1 MKYKKTKISIGIAFF
16 IVSIVLIITFGI
28 SPFAK
33 YYIEKHSK
41 ELIGRKVLLKDLHF
55 NIFNGVL
62 KIDSIRMYEKNDQ
75 TLFSSIDSFYLDLK
89 LSALISKN
97 LEIQRLRVVRPYAT
111 VIQKGDK
118 FNFDDLIPKPD
129 KKKPTDINAFPKKIS
144 IDKILIYGGNL
155 VYTDSLINNTIRMK
169 DLGVQIPHLAF
180 ERGNTLMGIQLKIG
194 KDAILNNK
202 LTMDMANSEYTLQLN
217 AQKLPI
223 NIIKPYLK
231 ESLNIGELEGL
242 VNGEVT
248 IKGNSKHVLDFT
260 VSGKVDANNFYLSN
274 SKGVDIASV
283 EQAQFVIDKIY
294 LPKSTYLFQSINAS
308 QAKLNFILRKN
319 STNITDLLAT
329 QTNNSSENA
338 AGPNPTVKINDL
350 HIQSSNLSY
359 TDETIRQPFKI
370 LLSQID
376 IQSKNVDINKTNVF
390 DMNVAFPNNGKAN
403 MKWKGNIND
412 FKNQELRLNLQNI
425 DIKQLSPYCYE
436 YSAYDITKGNM
447 NFNTKLTINNN
458 FINSTNLIDVYKMS
472 VGKKHKGVKVEYDVP
487 LRLGVY
493 VLKDKDDKIK
503 LDIPVKGNLDS
514 PEFSYK
520 KIIFKTIVNLMVK
533 VAVSPIRFLAGA
545 MGLNPDKMESLP
557 ISALQTNITAEQYSQ
572 MNDLAEIYK
581 NKPEMKINLIQWVD
595 KEDAFKDLALY
606 LAKKDFTQSTKLGQ
620 ETAATDDEI
629 TAVNSKDPLFVNYI
643 DSAIVRK
650 GLAIKDYSFKEKLN
664 VLYPDSVVDQTLTQ
678 IMNQRNLLFQEYLVK
693 NCSIPMQNL
702 MIKNATEE
710 DSKDLS
716 GKDRYKIEMEIAET
730 E

>member
-1 MKYKKTKISIGIAFF
+1 MKYKKTKISIGIALF

-41 ELIGRKVLLKDLHF
+41 ELVGRKVLLKDLHF

-89 LSALISKN
+89 LSALLGKN
-97 LEIQRLRVVRPYAT
+97 LEIQRLKVVRPYAT
-111 VIQKGDK
+111 VIQKGET

-129 KKKPTDINAFPKKIS
+129 KNKPTDKNAFPKKIS

-169 DLGVQIPHLAF
+169 DLGVQIPHLSF

-194 KDAILNNK
+194 KDATLDNK
-202 LTMDMANSEYTLQLN
+202 LTMDMVNNQYTLNLN

-231 ESLNIGELEGL
+231 ENLNIGELEGL
-242 VNGEVT
+242 VNGDVT
-248 IKGNSKHVLDFT
+248 IKGNSKHILEFT
-260 VSGKVDANNFYLSN
+260 VSGKVNADNFYLSN

-283 EQAQFVIDKIY
+283 QQAEFIIDKIH
-294 LPKSTYLFQSINAS
+294 LPTSTYLFQSIHAS
-308 QAKLNFILRKN
+308 QAKINFILRSN
-319 STNITDLLAT
+319 STNITDLLQAQSN
-329 QTNNSSENA
+329 QTNTGNNNQ
-338 AGPNPTVKINDL
+338 NPTVKIKDFQI
-350 HIQSSNLSY
+350 HSSNLSY
-359 TDETIRQPFKI
+359 TDETIRQEFNI

-376 IQSKNVDINKTNVF
+376 IQSKNVDINKTNTF
-390 DMNVAFPNNGKAN
+390 DMSVGFPNNGKAN
-403 MKWKGNIND
+403 MKWKGNMND
-412 FKNQELRLNLQNI
+412 LKNQELRLNLQNI
-425 DIKQLSPYCYE
+425 DLKKLSPYCYE

-458 FINSTNLIDVYKMS
+458 YINSTNMIDVYKMS
-472 VGKKHKGVKVEYDVP
+472 VGKKHKGIKVEYDVP

-533 VAVSPIRFLAGA
+533 VAVSPIRFLASS
-545 MGLNPDKMESLP
+545 MGLNPDRMESLP
-557 ISALQTNITAEQYSQ
+557 INALQTDITAEQYSQ

-581 NKPEMKINLIQWVD
+581 NKPEMKISLIQWVD
-595 KEDAFKDLALY
+595 KEDAFKEAVLY
-606 LAKKDFTQSTKLGQ
+606 LAKKDFTQATKLGQ
-620 ETAATDDEI
+620 EASVTEDEI
-629 TAVNSKDPLFVNYI
+629 AAVNSKDPLFLNYI
-643 DSAIVRK
+643 DSTVVHKGIAIEK
-650 GLAIKDYSFKEKLN
+650 YSFKEKLN
-664 VLYPDSVVDQTLTQ
+664 ALYPDSLANQTLIQ
-678 IMNQRNLLFQEYLVK
+678 KMNQRNILFQEYLVK
-693 NCSIPMQNL
+693 NCSIPAQN
-702 MIKNATEE
+702 IKVKNATEE
-710 DSKDLS
+710 EGKELS
-716 GKDRYKIEMEIAET
+716 GKDRYKIVMDISET